1 MTPSYNVA
9 NFASEADYRKAHQQ
23 ASYEQIDS
31 YPDSFDTLMSRSHKR
46 MYEQGKPNWV
56 HIALQFDF
64 LSIHK
69 KQMTRTQLDNI
80 CIQSYMMY
88 VKCGRADVESL
99 REQVRTNKILSK
111 PEIKKLFNTDTLMTR
126 EERLA
131 ICDALAVEEGR

>member
-1 MTPSYNVA
+1 MSL
-9 NFASEADYRKAHQQ
+9 AH
-23 ASYEQIDS
+23 
-31 YPDSFDTLMSRSHKR
+31 KK
-46 MYEQGKPNWV
+46 MYERAKPNTV

-64 LSIHK
+64 RNIHNK
-69 KQMTRTQLDNI
+69 RMTRTQLDNI

-88 VKCGRADVESL
+88 EKCGRVDVESL